1 MKKSITI
8 IGGGIFGVSIYIKL
22 KEAGH
27 DCMLLEEKKKL
38 LSGATTNNLNRIHHG
53 FHYPRDKKTAL
64 QSIKGYKSFKKFYNK
79 SIIKNFP
86 NFYLIAN
93 KSKVNLEQYI
103 KFCQDCKLKF
113 EKLNL
118 KKFPLLTKNIEGGIK
133 VQEPIYD
140 WEKLKREVDRKINKL
155 NKNKKQKMLDNLSPI
170 SLVIFLSL
178 SGIMLRS
185 SLLLVGQNWARTY
198 HFLGTF
204 ILLPNIA
211 YIITTVIAGDIALS
225 LGMIGALSIV
235 RFRHPVRSNFELT
248 IYFALL
254 TLGISAGVSI
264 KLAILLLSIVLATI
278 LGMEITQRLMKYFN
292 YELYQISFN
301 EGIANN
307 VLEISTNKKD
317 SEIQENVNLVESF
330 YSKSDKQF
338 MFKLVFK
345 NKSDLNNFLKNVADK
360 DSTITYKTSSIIN

>member
-1 MKKSITI
+1 
-8 IGGGIFGVSIYIKL
+8 
-22 KEAGH
+22 
-27 DCMLLEEKKKL
+27 
-38 LSGATTNNLNRIHHG
+38 
-53 FHYPRDKKTAL
+53 
-64 QSIKGYKSFKKFYNK
+64 
-79 SIIKNFP
+79 
-86 NFYLIAN
+86 
-93 KSKVNLEQYI
+93 
-103 KFCQDCKLKF
+103 
-113 EKLNL
+113 
-118 KKFPLLTKNIEGGIK
+118 
-133 VQEPIYD
+133 
-140 WEKLKREVDRKINKL
+140 
-155 NKNKKQKMLDNLSPI
+155 MLDNLSPI
-170 SLVIFLSL
+170 SLVIFLIL

-278 LGMEITQRLMKYFN
+278 LGMEIIQRLMKYFN

-317 SEIQENVNLVESF
+317 SEIQENLNLVESF

-345 NKSDLNNFLKNVADK
+345 NKSDLNDFLKNVADK

>member
-1 MKKSITI
+1 
-8 IGGGIFGVSIYIKL
+8 
-22 KEAGH
+22 
-27 DCMLLEEKKKL
+27 
-38 LSGATTNNLNRIHHG
+38 
-53 FHYPRDKKTAL
+53 
-64 QSIKGYKSFKKFYNK
+64 
-79 SIIKNFP
+79 
-86 NFYLIAN
+86 
-93 KSKVNLEQYI
+93 
-103 KFCQDCKLKF
+103 
-113 EKLNL
+113 
-118 KKFPLLTKNIEGGIK
+118 
-133 VQEPIYD
+133 
-140 WEKLKREVDRKINKL
+140 
-155 NKNKKQKMLDNLSPI
+155 MLDNLSPI
-170 SLVIFLSL
+170 SLVIFLIL

-235 RFRHPVRSNFELT
+235 SFRHPVRSNFELT

>member
-1 MKKSITI
+1 
-8 IGGGIFGVSIYIKL
+8 
-22 KEAGH
+22 
-27 DCMLLEEKKKL
+27 
-38 LSGATTNNLNRIHHG
+38 
-53 FHYPRDKKTAL
+53 
-64 QSIKGYKSFKKFYNK
+64 
-79 SIIKNFP
+79 
-86 NFYLIAN
+86 
-93 KSKVNLEQYI
+93 
-103 KFCQDCKLKF
+103 
-113 EKLNL
+113 
-118 KKFPLLTKNIEGGIK
+118 
-133 VQEPIYD
+133 
-140 WEKLKREVDRKINKL
+140 
-155 NKNKKQKMLDNLSPI
+155 MLDNLSPI
-170 SLVIFLSL
+170 SLVIFLIL

-278 LGMEITQRLMKYFN
+278 LGMEIIQRLMKYFN

-345 NKSDLNNFLKNVADK
+345 NKSDLNDFLKNVADK

>member
-1 MKKSITI
+1 
-8 IGGGIFGVSIYIKL
+8 
-22 KEAGH
+22 
-27 DCMLLEEKKKL
+27 
-38 LSGATTNNLNRIHHG
+38 
-53 FHYPRDKKTAL
+53 
-64 QSIKGYKSFKKFYNK
+64 
-79 SIIKNFP
+79 
-86 NFYLIAN
+86 
-93 KSKVNLEQYI
+93 
-103 KFCQDCKLKF
+103 
-113 EKLNL
+113 
-118 KKFPLLTKNIEGGIK
+118 
-133 VQEPIYD
+133 
-140 WEKLKREVDRKINKL
+140 
-155 NKNKKQKMLDNLSPI
+155 MLDNLSPI
-170 SLVIFLSL
+170 SLVIFLIL